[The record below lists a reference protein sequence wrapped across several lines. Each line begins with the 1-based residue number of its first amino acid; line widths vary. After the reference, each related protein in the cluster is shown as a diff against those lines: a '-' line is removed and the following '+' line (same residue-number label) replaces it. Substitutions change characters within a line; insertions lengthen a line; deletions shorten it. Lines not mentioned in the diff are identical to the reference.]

1 MQNLLLSFPAFMT
14 TCLLINE
21 QKLMKLFI
29 IRGFRFLYQK
39 IGGMQQSEAKVM
51 LVNLWNKY
59 SVPHQIQSFNHYSI
73 LRFSVILLSVMELRN
88 KMNKY

>member
-1 MQNLLLSFPAFMT
+1 MKERCTQISIFSLLCSINHVLIIYAKLASFPAFMT

-21 QKLMKLFI
+21 QKLMKLSI

-51 LVNLWNKY
+51 LLNL
-59 SVPHQIQSFNHYSI
+59 
-73 LRFSVILLSVMELRN
+73 
-88 KMNKY
+88 